1 MENSVENS
9 ISHYGKQHQ
18 PLWKTEWKTASAT
31 MENSMQNSMGF
42 PQNIKNG
49 SVLWSNNHTSGYM
62 SKENKITISER
73 YLHSF
78 VHYSIIYSSQDMERA
93 KGSWTDE
100 WMKKCEI
107 LPFATMERHLE
118 DVMLSEI
125 NQTERQ
131 ILHDLTC
138 EILNKTKQ
146 TFMVTEKRRMVD

>member
-1 MENSVENS
+1 
-9 ISHYGKQHQ
+9 
-18 PLWKTEWKTASAT
+18 
-31 MENSMQNSMGF
+31 
-42 PQNIKNG
+42 
-49 SVLWSNNHTSGYM
+49 
-62 SKENKITISER
+62 
-73 YLHSF
+73 
-78 VHYSIIYSSQDMERA
+78 
-93 KGSWTDE
+93 
-100 WMKKCEI
+100 MKKCEI